1 MICYVRFHL
10 RTPSPS
16 SSTRSAF
23 ELSEPAFLWT
33 SDKLSASIE
42 SLFCYHSPLK
52 ASFQRNHVCS
62 KKVRSLN
69 LLARPHPYYRGRG
82 FYKSW
87 PNVGAGQ
94 RLSIIILVYQY
105 YISILYHISILVLL
119 QRARQKLYHYYY
131 YFYKSW
137 PNVGALRAEVEYNVE
152 TCSPQRTLAINL
164 IPICLRRQIPRT
176 FILKS
181 FGGRSALCI
190 LRYFSLH
197 ARGQDGEK
205 EEPSYIPHIWTWQA
219 LF

>member
-1 MICYVRFHL
+1 MQIHDKELHHQPLDPHFCSLSLCFPLNIEQVTSSQSSLLFTKRDQWNSLGVNCYVRFHL
-10 RTPSPS
+10 RTSS

-94 RLSIIILVYQY
+94 RLSIIILLYWY
-105 YISILYHISILVLL
+105 YISILVL
-119 QRARQKLYHYYY
+119 Y
-131 YFYKSW
+131 
-137 PNVGALRAEVEYNVE
+137 
-152 TCSPQRTLAINL
+152 
-164 IPICLRRQIPRT
+164 
-176 FILKS
+176 
-181 FGGRSALCI
+181 
-190 LRYFSLH
+190 
-197 ARGQDGEK
+197 
-205 EEPSYIPHIWTWQA
+205 
-219 LF
+219 